1 MDSPDGVE
9 SPRQVP
15 GWRAYTWGVLAALTC
30 PCHLPLLAAVLA
42 GTTAGAF
49 IGDHWGIA
57 AVALAALFALSVAMA
72 RRALHGGSS

>member
-1 MDSPDGVE
+1 MDSPNGVE

-15 GWRAYTWGVLAALTC
+15 RWRAYTWGVLAALTC

-49 IGDHWGIA
+49 IGKHWGIA
-57 AVALAALFALSVAMA
+57 AVALAGLFFLFLA
-72 RRALHGGSS
+72 RAIGAFRGNS